1 MRLARVE
8 QAASSRT
15 FQELRLGPWELGWCT
30 VYDKREGFCGTLV
43 RDDGTGYADLDGVPF
58 KAYVCKQCG
67 DKLIGESK

>member
-1 MRLARVE
+1 
-8 QAASSRT
+8 
-15 FQELRLGPWELGWCT
+15 